1 MRFSALS
8 YGLLASCGQKGALYV
23 PLLRLTR
30 MKFRQATKRSN
41 RPSRIDGVLAFEG
54 QPLDNLAETFGTPSY
69 IYSAQT
75 IASNYHAFEHAFKEL
90 DPMICY
96 AVKAN
101 ANLLS
106 LPNLLRLIGLTS
118 FQEES

>member
-1 MRFSALS
+1 MTL
-8 YGLLASCGQKGALYV
+8 
-23 PLLRLTR
+23 
-30 MKFRQATKRSN
+30 
-41 RPSRIDGVLAFEG
+41 SRIDGVLAFEG

-101 ANLLS
+101 ANLSILAK
-106 LPNLLRLIGLTS
+106 LARLDRGLTS
-118 FQEES
+118 FRRRASPSQASRRFD